1 MNVQEIILA
10 IAMFTG
16 IVLAL
21 SVFILIARSRLVSS
35 GDVSIEINHER
46 NLTVP
51 AGGKL
56 LQTLATNNIFL
67 SSACGGGGT
76 CGQCK
81 CIVESGGGEML
92 PTEEPH
98 FSKHEARDGWR
109 LACQIAVK
117 HDMKIRVPEEV
128 FGVKKWECTVESNPN
143 VATFIKE
150 LTLRL
155 PEGESV
161 DFRAGGYV
169 QLECPP
175 HVVSYKD
182 FVIQPEFRSDWDKFN
197 LWRFVSEVKQ
207 RISEPVV
214 RAYSMANYPDEKGV
228 IKFNIRVATPPPG
241 REDIPPGKMSS
252 YVFNLKPGD
261 KVTVYGP
268 FGEFFAR
275 DTDNEMIFIGGGAG
289 MAPMRS
295 HIFDQLKR
303 LHSKRK
309 ISFWYGAR
317 SLREAFYVEE
327 FNKLQEEHPNFTWHL
342 ALSDPLPEDNWTGYT
357 GFIHNVLYENYL
369 KDHPAPEDC
378 EFYMCG
384 PPMMSSAVI
393 KMLLDLGVERE
404 NILFD
409 DFGG

>member
-1 MNVQEIILA
+1 M
-10 IAMFTG
+10 
-16 IVLAL
+16 
-21 SVFILIARSRLVSS
+21 
-35 GDVSIEINHER
+35 
-46 NLTVP
+46 
-51 AGGKL
+51 K
-56 LQTLATNNIFL
+56 
-67 SSACGGGGT
+67 
-76 CGQCK
+76 
-81 CIVESGGGEML
+81 VE
-92 PTEEPH
+92 
-98 FSKHEARDGWR
+98 
-109 LACQIAVK
+109 
-117 HDMKIRVPEEV
+117 VPEEV

-155 PEGESV
+155 PEGEEV
-161 DFRAGGYV
+161 AFRAGGYV

-175 HVVSYKD
+175 HVVNYKD
-182 FVIQPEFRSDWDKFN
+182 FDIQDEYRGDWDKFN
-197 LWRFVSEVKQ
+197 MWRFVSKVDETV
-207 RISEPVV
+207 I

-228 IKFNIRVATPPPG
+228 VKFNIRVASPPPG
-241 REDIPPGKMSS
+241 RDDIPPGKMSS
-252 YVFNLKPGD
+252 WVFNLKKGD

-275 DTDNEMIFIGGGAG
+275 DTDHEMVFIGGGAG

-303 LHSKRK
+303 LSSKRK
-309 ISFWYGAR
+309 ITFWYGAR
-317 SLREAFYVEE
+317 SMREAFYVEE
-327 FNKLQEEHPNFTWHL
+327 FDKLQEENPNFKWHL

-384 PPMMSSAVI
+384 PPMMNAAVI

-404 NILFD
+404 NIMLD